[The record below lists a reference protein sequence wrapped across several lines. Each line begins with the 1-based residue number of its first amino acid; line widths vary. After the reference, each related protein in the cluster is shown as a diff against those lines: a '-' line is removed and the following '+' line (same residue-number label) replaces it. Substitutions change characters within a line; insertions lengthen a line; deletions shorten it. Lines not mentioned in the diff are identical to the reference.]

1 MFNKIIEKHLYIAS
15 IIKEDYPMITKDGK
29 LNQKG
34 GIVSDLDD
42 LFTIAV
48 PNDVWDKYRI
58 DNDIEDMHISPYYNN
73 DSLKNKKD

>member
-42 LFTIAV
+42 LFTIAAQYIW
-48 PNDVWDKYRI
+48 NCSI
-58 DNDIEDMHISPYYNN
+58 
-73 DSLKNKKD
+73 